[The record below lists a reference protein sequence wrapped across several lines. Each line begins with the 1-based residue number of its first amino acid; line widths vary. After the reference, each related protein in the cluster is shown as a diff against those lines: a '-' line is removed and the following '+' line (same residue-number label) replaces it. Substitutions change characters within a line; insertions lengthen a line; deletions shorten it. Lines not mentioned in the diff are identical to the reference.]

1 MVDRLATLM
10 EHFSVT
16 AQVFHAGA
24 LCGTN
29 TLEADGVSG
38 QMHLVR
44 RGTVKVVHHD
54 GSLSITQPS
63 LLLYARPMTHRFMT
77 DPEQGADMACASLRF
92 EGGEQNP
99 IAASLPNVVCLP
111 LDSIAGVAQ
120 VLDLLFD
127 EAFTQRCGR
136 VAVVNRLF
144 EVVMIQILRQ
154 LMENNDVKGGMLA
167 GLSHPRLRNALVA
180 MHEEPT
186 KTWSLETLAERA
198 GMSRSVF
205 ASSFRDVVGDT
216 PGQYLQGWRIRM
228 AQQALKRG
236 RPIKIIAGEVG
247 YGSEVA
253 LSRAFKAYTGMS
265 PRQWREAQ
273 AATL

>member
-1 MVDRLATLM
+1 MADRLATLM

-16 AQVFHAGA
+16 AEVFHAGA

-29 TLEADGVSG
+29 TLETDGVSG

-44 RGTVKVVHHD
+44 RGTVKVIHHD
-54 GSLSITQPS
+54 GSLNITQPS
-63 LLLYARPMTHRFMT
+63 LLLYARPMTHRFIT

-92 EGGEQNP
+92 EGGKQNP

-111 LDSIAGVAQ
+111 LDSIAGASQ
-120 VLDLLFD
+120 VLDLLFE
-127 EAFTQRCGR
+127 EAFTQHCGR

-167 GLSHPRLRNALVA
+167 GLSHPRLRKALVA

-186 KTWSLETLAERA
+186 KTWTLEVLAERA

-205 ASSFRDVVGDT
+205 ASTFRDVVGDT

-273 AATL
+273 AAIL

>member
-1 MVDRLATLM
+1 MVDRLAALV
-10 EHFSVT
+10 ERFSVE

-24 LCGTN
+24 LCGIN

-44 RGTVKVVHHD
+44 SGTVKVIHSD
-54 GSLSITQPS
+54 GSLNITQPS
-63 LLLYARPMTHRFMT
+63 LLLYARPVTHRFVT
-77 DPEQGADMACASLRF
+77 DPDRGADMACASLRF

-99 IAASLPNVVCLP
+99 IATSFPNVVCLP
-111 LDSIAGVAQ
+111 LDAITGASQA
-120 VLDLLFD
+120 LELLFD

-144 EVVMIQILRQ
+144 EVVMIQVLRE
-154 LMENNDVKGGMLA
+154 LMENNAVKTGMLA

-186 KTWSLETLAERA
+186 KAWSLDMLAGLA

-205 ASSFRDVVGDT
+205 AANFREVVGDT
-216 PGQYLQGWRIRM
+216 PGKYLQGWRIRL
-228 AQQALKRG
+228 AQEAMKRG
-236 RPIKIIAGEVG
+236 RAIKIIAGEVG

-273 AATL
+273 VATL

>member
-1 MVDRLATLM
+1 MADRLATLM

-16 AQVFHAGA
+16 AEVFHAGA

-29 TLEADGVSG
+29 TLETDGVLG

-44 RGTVKVVHHD
+44 RGTVKVIHHD
-54 GSLSITQPS
+54 GSLNITQPS
-63 LLLYARPMTHRFMT
+63 LLLYARPMTHRFIT

-92 EGGEQNP
+92 EGGAQNP

-111 LDSIAGVAQ
+111 LDAIAGASQ
-120 VLDLLFD
+120 VLDLLFE
-127 EAFTQRCGR
+127 EAFTQHCGR

-180 MHEEPT
+180 IHEEPT
-186 KTWSLETLAERA
+186 KAWTLDTLAERA

-205 ASSFRDVVGDT
+205 ASSFREVVGDT

-273 AATL
+273 TATL